1 MKTKIIGKA
10 FKFNIYFDDVTLTA
24 HAGVV
29 LLRDFVEK
37 LGVPELIDAEV
48 KVKERERGYAE
59 SENIL
64 SLCWNAILGGD
75 CLSDLDVLRGDAGVA
90 ELIGVASILAPTTA
104 GEFLRQFDM
113 GDLEDLRRVNRR
125 LQERVRPQ
133 QKSDRVTIDLDGS
146 LYEQCSNSKQGSRM
160 NYKGQVGYY
169 PLFAFW
175 AEEREL
181 LATHLLR
188 GNAHASPRA
197 VWFLQQVLKTV
208 PEGKP
213 LFLRADSEFYTWE
226 LIEFCEQH
234 QPKPITYAITA
245 DQTKG
250 LKRAMESLPEQA
262 WRRYYGQEQVAE
274 VWFSPQ
280 RRAAHRSIVKRHRV
294 VEKEGTL
301 GWRYYVIVTN
311 DHRRS
316 PKKLMKWALGRCAM
330 ENLIKEHK
338 NDFGFEKMPT
348 RKFHANW
355 AWLLISPLAWNV
367 VAWFNRLCL
376 PTECHR
382 LTLGTLRH
390 RLFNVAAKIVH
401 QARQRFLVLSDDNRF
416 QDWWAFALKQLAGL
430 TPFSP

>member
-1 MKTKIIGKA
+1 MKTNVIGKA
-10 FKFNIYFDDVTLTA
+10 YQFNICFDEVTLTA

-29 LLRDFVEK
+29 LVRDFVEK
-37 LGVPELIDAEV
+37 LGVAEV
-48 KVKERERGYAE
+48 IDREVNVKERERGYPE

-64 SLCWNAILGGD
+64 SLCWNAMVGGD
-75 CLSDLDVLRGDAGVA
+75 GLSDLNVLRGDAGLAQV
-90 ELIGVASILAPTTA
+90 LGVESILAPTTA

-113 GDLEDLRRVNRR
+113 GDLADLRRVNR
-125 LQERVRPQ
+125 LLAERVRPQ
-133 QKSDRVTIDLDGS
+133 QTSDQVTIDLDAS
-146 LYEQCSNSKQGSRM
+146 LYEQCSTRKQGSRM

-175 AEEREL
+175 AEEQEM

-188 GNAHASPRA
+188 GNARAVPKA
-197 VWFLQQVLKTV
+197 VWFLQQVLQTV

-213 LFLRADSEFYTWE
+213 LFLRADSEFYSWE

-234 QPKPITYAITA
+234 PPRPIIYAITA
-245 DQTKG
+245 DQTKS
-250 LKRAMESLPEQA
+250 LTQAIEKLPETA

-274 VWFSPQ
+274 LWFSPT
-280 RRAAHRSIVKRHRV
+280 RRAAHRYIVKRHRV
-294 VEKEGTL
+294 VEKDGTL
-301 GWRYYVIVTN
+301 AWRYHVVITN

-316 PKKLMKWALGRCAM
+316 PKKLMKWALRRCAM

-338 NDFGFEKMPT
+338 NDFGCEKLPT
-348 RKFHANW
+348 QKFHANW
-355 AWLLISPLAWNV
+355 AWLLISQLAWNL
-367 VAWFNRLCL
+367 VAWFKKLCL

-401 QARQRFLVLSDDNRF
+401 QARQRFLVLSQDDWF
-416 QDWWAFALKQLAGL
+416 QDWWAFALKQLARL
-430 TPFSP
+430 SPLSP